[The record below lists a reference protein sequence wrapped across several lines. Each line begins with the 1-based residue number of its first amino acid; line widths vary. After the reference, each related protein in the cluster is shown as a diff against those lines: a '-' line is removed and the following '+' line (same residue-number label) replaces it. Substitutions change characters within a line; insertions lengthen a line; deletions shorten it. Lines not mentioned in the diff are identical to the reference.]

1 MPVRPLGALV
11 NDRQASIVVSHSAAA
26 PVIPVTMKIK
36 GVAGTPQSDWS
47 FEVAHEKFMTPTF
60 MSVALGSALQAVA
73 NERQDVTWNAT
84 SHLKVRGHREIVI
97 EDYGVAVGG
106 TPDPQDFVQSNLVR
120 SVGAL
125 LNNPWEP
132 VVIESAR
139 MEIELRYARE
149 VLRLR
154 GAELVDQEVPAGGFA
169 RLRLT
174 LVPFA
179 GPTLT
184 RTVKVP
190 MPKHLAGQTVTLTIQ
205 PGYAVEREQPE
216 SENVADLIASF
227 QNPIY
232 PPKSVVV
239 SYSEGGGLAF
249 KGNVAKN
256 LPPGALD
263 ALRPMSA
270 TVAPVTFKSEVRHV
284 AMLSEFMTGQDSAT
298 VKVNPVL
305 R

>member
-1 MPVRPLGALV
+1 
-11 NDRQASIVVSHSAAA
+11 
-26 PVIPVTMKIK
+26 
-36 GVAGTPQSDWS
+36 
-47 FEVAHEKFMTPTF
+47 
-60 MSVALGSALQAVA
+60 
-73 NERQDVTWNAT
+73 
-84 SHLKVRGHREIVI
+84 
-97 EDYGVAVGG
+97 
-106 TPDPQDFVQSNLVR
+106 
-120 SVGAL
+120 
-125 LNNPWEP
+125 
-132 VVIESAR
+132 
-139 MEIELRYARE
+139 
-149 VLRLR
+149 
-154 GAELVDQEVPAGGFA
+154 
-169 RLRLT
+169 
-174 LVPFA
+174 
-179 GPTLT
+179 
-184 RTVKVP
+184 